1 MTLFHTTHHTLS
13 HIPWCLLLALAMPAM
28 LPKTHP
34 SFICAHTRYKAPRFR
49 MPFATQM
56 GSAHAPQPH
65 SLSLFLLSPRLVP
78 LFSNLLPLPPPPCPP
93 LQPQKSSTHAVCV
106 LQHVMPCFFVD
117 LSLCVAP
124 PLFRPQFGGAW
135 NDPARFLLRACR
147 LLPLLVFDCGPCFS
161 ATMVRFDSVRAPY
174 FSGTMTGLR
183 TR

>member
-78 LFSNLLPLPPPPCPP
+78 LFSNLLPLPPPPLPSPTTTKKQHTRSMCTAARDAVFFCRFVSLRRPP
-93 LQPQKSSTHAVCV
+93 PFPPSIWWGMERSRA
-106 LQHVMPCFFVD
+106 FFAAR
-117 LSLCVAP
+117 LPLAAP
-124 PLFRPQFGGAW
+124 PR
-135 NDPARFLLRACR
+135 
-147 LLPLLVFDCGPCFS
+147 V
-161 ATMVRFDSVRAPY
+161 
-174 FSGTMTGLR
+174 
-183 TR
+183 